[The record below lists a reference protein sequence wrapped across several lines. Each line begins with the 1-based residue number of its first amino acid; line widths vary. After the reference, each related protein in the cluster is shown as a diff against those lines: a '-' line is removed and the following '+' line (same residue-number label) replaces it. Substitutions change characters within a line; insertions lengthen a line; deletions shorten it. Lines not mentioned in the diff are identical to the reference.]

1 MDLRIFSEENGKM
14 SKSVVDVAG
23 ALLLVSQFTLF
34 GDVSRGNRPSFTRA
48 MAPDEARPFFDR
60 FVALVRERGR
70 PVETG
75 RFAADMRV
83 HVMNDGP
90 VTILLDSRAR

>member
-1 MDLRIFSEENGKM
+1 
-14 SKSVVDVAG
+14 
-23 ALLLVSQFTLF
+23 
-34 GDVSRGNRPSFTRA
+34 
-48 MAPDEARPFFDR
+48 MAPDEARALFDR

-83 HVMNDGP
+83 LVMNDGP
-90 VTILLDSRAR
+90 VTILLESRAR